1 MTQQPAPGPSGPW
14 QPGATGQPGPGQPGP
29 TGQPGATGQPGPGQ
43 PGPTG
48 QPGPGPAH
56 FPPMSGSPERYAT
69 EQTLARL
76 GYAPAPAPAQDW
88 PAVVAGPRIPP
99 PKQIDWRRLVWLIG
113 IPLVFAACLIGL
125 LIYVGTHIG
134 LTALIVG
141 IVAAIIPVPL
151 LVGCFLWLDRYEP
164 EPVKYLVL
172 MLGWGACVATLVA
185 LIVNNSLSNVFQHHG
200 KSDTW
205 VLVVTA
211 PITEE
216 TMKALGPLI
225 LLLVTKRRAF
235 SGVVDGIVY
244 CGLSA
249 TGFAMVENILYLGGQ
264 GYARG
269 VHQGGVAA
277 GARDLALI
285 FFLRVLLSGFAH
297 PLFTSM
303 TGIGLGVAARTD
315 NKALR
320 VLAPIGGWLAAITLH
335 GSWNGMSALAKN
347 TPVVVL
353 YGYFAVM
360 MPIFLGMV
368 GFTLWLRSWEG
379 RLTQRVLTGYV
390 RAGWISPPEVA
401 ALATIGRRLSA
412 VTWARRIAG
421 EPGAHAMRGF
431 QFTATQLALLRDGI
445 RRGLDRDP
453 QAMARTSA
461 EEQRLLDQ
469 LVAYRSVFAGRDP
482 AGPRARWDG
491 SSYQVTFPDG
501 QVRAFPPQELP
512 VAPLPVIVAAP
523 PPAPYGWR

>member
-1 MTQQPAPGPSGPW
+1 MTQQPP
-14 QPGATGQPGPGQPGP
+14 QPGPVQ
-29 TGQPGATGQPGPGQ
+29 
-43 PGPTG
+43 
-48 QPGPGPAH
+48 
-56 FPPMSGSPERYAT
+56 FPPVPASPDRLTA

-76 GYAPAPAPAQDW
+76 GYAPAPSPAQGW
-88 PAVVAGPRIPP
+88 PALPPGPALPP
-99 PKQIDWRRLVWLIG
+99 PKRIDWRRLVWLVAV
-113 IPLVFAACLIGL
+113 PLVFAVCLIGL
-125 LIYVGTHIG
+125 LVYVGRHIG
-134 LTALIVG
+134 VTALIIG
-141 IVAAIIPVPL
+141 IVAALIPVPV

-172 MLGWGACVATLVA
+172 MLGWGACVATAVA
-185 LIVNNSLSNVFQHHG
+185 LLVNNTMAKLIDSHGLSDN
-200 KSDTW
+200 W

-225 LLLVTKRRAF
+225 LLLVTRRRAF

-269 VHQGGVAA
+269 VHQGGVTA
-277 GARDLALI
+277 GARDLALV

-303 TGIGLGVAARTD
+303 TGIGLGIAARTQR
-315 NKALR
+315 KPLR
-320 VLAPIGGWLAAITLH
+320 VLAPLGGWLLAITLH
-335 GSWNGMSALAKN
+335 GSWNGMSALARH

-368 GFTLWLRSWEG
+368 GFALWLRSWEG
-379 RLTQRVLTGYV
+379 RLTQRMLLPYV
-390 RAGWISPPEVA
+390 RAGWLSPPEVA

-412 VTWARRIAG
+412 VTWARRVAG

-431 QFTATQLALLRDGI
+431 QFTATQLALLRDGLH
-445 RRGLDRDP
+445 RGLDTGEDA
-453 QAMARTSA
+453 QARTGA
-461 EEQRLLDQ
+461 EEARLLDQ
-469 LVAYRSVFAGRDP
+469 LAGYRAVYAGRDP
-482 AGPRARWDG
+482 QGPRARWDG
-491 SSYQVTFPDG
+491 ANYQVTFPDG
-501 QVRAFPPQELP
+501 RVRAIPPPAEP

-523 PPAPYGWR
+523 PATHYGWR

>member
-1 MTQQPAPGPSGPW
+1 VY
-14 QPGATGQPGPGQPGP
+14 
-29 TGQPGATGQPGPGQ
+29 
-43 PGPTG
+43 
-48 QPGPGPAH
+48 
-56 FPPMSGSPERYAT
+56 FPPIPATQDRYAT

-76 GYAPAPAPAQDW
+76 GYAPAPPPAQGW
-88 PAVVAGPRIPP
+88 PAMPVVPLMPP
-99 PKQIDWRRLVWLIG
+99 PKRVDWKRLVWLIG

-141 IVAAIIPVPL
+141 ILAAIIPVPL

-185 LIVNNSLSNVFQHHG
+185 LIVNNAMSSLFHSQHL
-200 KSDTW
+200 SDNW
-205 VLVVTA
+205 VLVLTA

-264 GYARG
+264 GYAQG

-303 TGIGLGVAARTD
+303 TGIGLGISARTD

-320 VLAPIGGWLAAITLH
+320 ILAPIGGWLAAITLH
-335 GSWNGMSALAKN
+335 GSWNGMSALAKS

-353 YGYFAVM
+353 YGYFGVM

-368 GFTLWLRSWEG
+368 GFALWLRSWEG
-379 RLTQRVLTGYV
+379 RLTQRRLAGYV

-412 VTWARRIAG
+412 VTWARRVAG
-421 EPGAHAMRGF
+421 EPGRHAMRGF
-431 QFTATQLALLRDGI
+431 QFTATQLALLRDGME
-445 RRGLDRDP
+445 RGLDHGP
-453 QAMARTSA
+453 EAKARTAA

-469 LVAYRSVFAGRDP
+469 LVAYRAVYAGRDP

-491 SSYQVTFPDG
+491 TRYQVTFPDG
-501 QVRAFPPQELP
+501 QVRAFPAQDLP
-512 VAPLPVIVAAP
+512 VAPLPVIVAP
-523 PPAPYGWR
+523 PPPVPVGYWR